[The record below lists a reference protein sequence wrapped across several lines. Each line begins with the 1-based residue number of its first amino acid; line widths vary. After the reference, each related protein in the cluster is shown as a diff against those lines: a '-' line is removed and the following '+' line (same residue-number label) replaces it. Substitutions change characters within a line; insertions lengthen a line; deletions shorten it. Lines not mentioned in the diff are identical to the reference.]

1 MDKLLIG
8 LNRAEV
14 GKICLIIFSELPMQN
29 QPDECKPCFLWNSLS
44 CCCLACP
51 VLVLFHCCT
60 LVLELPYCQN
70 CSFHVLQQPHCLC
83 YCLPSRCLFR
93 LFIEANETFY
103 FLPILGKT
111 LLLVE
116 PNQQA
121 LKSGTLNAVGHEA
134 DSQWMVSRMG

>member
-51 VLVLFHCCT
+51 VLVLFHCCILT
-60 LVLELPYCQN
+60 PELPCCQN
-70 CSFHVLQQPHCLC
+70 CFSHALQLIHCLC
-83 YCLPSRCLFR
+83 YCLPSHCLFH
-93 LFIEANETFY
+93 LFVEANETSY
-103 FLPILGKT
+103 FLPILGRT
-111 LLLVE
+111 LLLEE
-116 PNQQA
+116 PSQQA
-121 LKSGTLNAVGHEA
+121 LKSGILNAMGHEA
-134 DSQWMVSRMG
+134 NSQLMVSKME